1 MMEDRDRIARA
12 LERQALTR
20 RAFVKRGV
28 ALGVALPSLG
38 AILAACGSDSATEAA
53 STSTGGAAPGPV
65 ASSGLSTTP
74 RTLIPSTP
82 TPNIIVVT
90 QTEPDHFDP
99 HSFHSIEGFNAT
111 LNQMDTLVEWQFTE
125 DVDAGIFDAPFTG
138 EITPLL
144 LEKWEVLEDGGL
156 YRFTIRDGIVFNSGN
171 PMTVDDVVWTL
182 QRGVNIGFMPTLMGL
197 GRITKENQITKVDA
211 KTFEVK
217 PAGKVPEVFMIGLL
231 NMPLSGVL
239 DYELVKKNVPAAAG
253 TAAPARWAE
262 DWIRKNPAGGGPYS
276 LDEWQP
282 GNQYVLTAREDYWK
296 MPPSNRQVTVKV
308 IPNPEDRVLLLER
321 GDADLAWGLP
331 RKAVKERL
339 ANVEGVTVENY
350 PSVNCVWIPL
360 NVEVKPLDN
369 VTFRQALSYAVPYQT
384 IIDEV
389 LFGFG
394 QQLKSPVPN
403 GMPSHDPSAFVYST
417 DLDKARSLME
427 EAGVDKATLD
437 ISVRQLVDDDNQIAI
452 WLQQSFK
459 EIGVELVI
467 NKQTDSVYQ
476 SKLAAREHT
485 MSVQNWISW
494 VNDPYYHLTWLAKTE
509 PKKGQGATF
518 NNYSN
523 ATVDALI
530 DEGLY
535 ETDAGVRE
543 AKSKEA
549 QKIVVDEASWL
560 FLFQPDYLV
569 SRRSDLKG
577 FTRYE
582 DEQFRYHLMY
592 KDEEA

>member
-1 MMEDRDRIARA
+1 M
-12 LERQALTR
+12 
-20 RAFVKRGV
+20 KRGV
-28 ALGVALPSLG
+28 ALGVALPGLG
-38 AILAACGSDSATEAA
+38 AILAACGSDSSSSA
-53 STSTGGAAPGPV
+53 STTAGGGASTAPSQ
-65 ASSGLSTTP
+65 SSGLKTVPTTLFP
-74 RTLIPSTP
+74 GTP
-82 TPNIIVVT
+82 TANITVVT

-111 LNQMDTLVEWQFTE
+111 LNQIDTLMEWQFTE
-125 DVDAGIFDAPFTG
+125 DTDAGIFDAPFTNP
-138 EITPLL
+138 ISPLL
-144 LEKWEVLEDGGL
+144 IESWEVVDGGGV
-156 YRFTIRDGIVFNSGN
+156 YRFTMREGITFASGN
-171 PMTVDDVVWTL
+171 PMTVDDIVWTI
-182 QRGVNIGFMPTLMGL
+182 QRGVNIGFMPTLLGL
-197 GRITKENQITKVDA
+197 GRITKENQVKKVDA
-211 KTFEVK
+211 TTFELL
-217 PAGKVPEVFMIGLL
+217 PSGPVPEVFMLGLL

-253 TAAPARWAE
+253 TQAPARWAE
-262 DWIRKNPAGGGPYS
+262 EWIRKNPAGGGAYT
-276 LDEWQP
+276 LKEWQP
-282 GNQYVLTAREDYWK
+282 GSQYVLTAREDYWK
-296 MPPSNRQVTVKV
+296 MRPSNDQVTVKV
-308 IPNPEDRVLLLER
+308 VPNPEDRVLLLER
-321 GDADLAWGLP
+321 GDADIAWGLP

-339 ANVEGVTVENY
+339 ADADGVTVNNY

-403 GMPSHDPSAFVYST
+403 GMPTHDASAFVYAT
-417 DLDKARSLME
+417 DLEKARTLMS
-427 EAGVDKATLD
+427 EAGVDKASLD

-459 EIGVELVI
+459 EIGVDLKI
-467 NKQTDSVYQ
+467 NKLTDSVYQ
-476 SKLAAREHT
+476 NQLAAREHT

-494 VNDPYYHLTWLAKTE
+494 VNDPYYHMTWLVKTE

-523 ATVDALI
+523 PEVDALI
-530 DEGLY
+530 DGGLY
-535 ETDAGVRE
+535 ETDAAVRE
-543 AKSKEA
+543 QKSKDA

-569 SRRSDLKG
+569 SRRTDLKG

-592 KDEEA
+592 KDEA